1 MSTAYERRVRRLREH
16 VLANERKRKE
26 ELKKVL
32 EPVEEVEEELS
43 IDYLTKDEIIEK
55 LREKGIDHNPRDK
68 KETLFK
74 LLVGD

>member
-26 ELKKVL
+26 ELETVL
-32 EPVEEVEEELS
+32 EPVEKAEEELS
-43 IDYLTKDEIIEK
+43 IDDLTKDEIIAK
-55 LREKGIDHNPRDK
+55 LKEKGIEYNPRDK
-68 KETLFK
+68 KEVLFN